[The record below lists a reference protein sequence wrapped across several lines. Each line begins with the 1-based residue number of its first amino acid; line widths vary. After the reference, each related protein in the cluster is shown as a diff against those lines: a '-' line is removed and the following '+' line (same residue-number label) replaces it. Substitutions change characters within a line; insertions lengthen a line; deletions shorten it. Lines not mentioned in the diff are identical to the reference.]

1 RVAAM
6 EIMIVTP
13 AVRSLIRQGRTD
25 QIYSH
30 IKAGTEIGCQLL
42 DDHLL
47 EWVKKG
53 VIGFEDA
60 YMKCS
65 NPLEFRQKA
74 LEMGLISAEQA
85 AAFASS

>member
-1 RVAAM
+1 M

-30 IKAGTEIGCQLL
+30 IKAGAEIGCQLL

-47 EWVKKG
+47 DWVKKG
-53 VIGFEDA
+53 VVSFEDA

-74 LEMGLISAEQA
+74 LEMGLISSEQA
-85 AAFASS
+85 AALASS